1 MNKDVKFSLRI
12 FKGLTKR
19 VRMNTNSDEWYE
31 VCLTSSGLTELFA
44 QTIATNKI
52 AFADWY
58 EVMTAPSTKNC
69 AEYEF
74 DLITRMLYGVRQG
87 LVQIVDEV

>member
-1 MNKDVKFSLRI
+1 
-12 FKGLTKR
+12 
-19 VRMNTNSDEWYE
+19 MNTNSDDWSE
-31 VCLTSSGLTELFA
+31 VCLSSSGLTEVFA

-58 EVMTAPSTKNC
+58 EVMTAPLTKNC

>member
-1 MNKDVKFSLRI
+1 
-12 FKGLTKR
+12 
-19 VRMNTNSDEWYE
+19 MNTSSDDWYE
-31 VCLTSSGLTELFA
+31 VCLISSRITELFA
-44 QTIATNKI
+44 QTIATHKI

-58 EVMTAPSTKNC
+58 EVMTAPLEKNC
-69 AEYEF
+69 AEYEL